1 MAMGA
6 ITRYRINWKN
16 RAQMVDFDD
25 GVRFARCCWKG
36 VLGSQS
42 VLHTKLG
49 PPAAFRE
56 VLTEM
61 PFRQSYRTK

>member
-42 VLHTKLG
+42 VLHEAGTTGRISGRSNGNALSSI
-49 PPAAFRE
+49 
-56 VLTEM
+56 V
-61 PFRQSYRTK
+61 